1 MTVLDVVR
9 NGSRPLSRLVTEQAP
24 FSILAPG
31 LRLTGTLETTGV
43 LRVEGVV
50 AGDLRARGGQVF
62 VAPDGVIEGDVE
74 AAVAVVE
81 GHVHGQII
89 ADELVEL
96 KAGGVVQG
104 DITTARIAVDEGA
117 TLNGTLHVNG
127 MNGNGNGAERA
138 N

>member
-9 NGSRPLSRLVTEQAP
+9 NGPLPLPRLVTDQAS

-43 LRVEGVV
+43 LRVEGTVD
-50 AGDLRARGGQVF
+50 GDLRAHGGHVF
-62 VAPDGVIEGDVE
+62 VAPNGVIEGDVE
-74 AAVAVVE
+74 AALTVVE
-81 GHVHGQII
+81 GHVHGQIV

-104 DITTARIAVDEGA
+104 DITTARIAVEEGA

-127 MNGNGNGAERA
+127 KNGNGAEPQQ
-138 N
+138 